1 MSGLAVAT
9 YAAVYVWTSDGVR
22 VLDSEFED
30 CGRAIT
36 VDQPDGPARISGNRI
51 YSLDSSRMATGIW
64 IRRSS
69 GTSEGE
75 VVVADNRVTGARLD
89 PGGVGAEGHGIAVFR
104 CQDARITN
112 NHCEGNGRG
121 ILVSNQSFGAVLQG
135 NTCIDNNDVG
145 IRCEPE
151 ISSRDVT
158 AGIGARRGI
167 TVVGNV
173 CRNNAAIGTPGGANS
188 GAGISMS
195 YAAGST
201 VSGNIVHSNTADGIF
216 NDSDRVTIVGNI
228 VYNNWLG
235 YTADPSIGRRGG
247 IRIYAG
253 NGCTVV
259 GNQCFDS
266 QATEDPAVRPVAVQ
280 HGHHAR
286 RALQQLRR
294 QRGRGVL
301 GHGPGGHRVLRRT
314 ARHQATQPGDCHRPQ
329 RAAGGQQPGAVAA

>member
-1 MSGLAVAT
+1 
-9 YAAVYVWTSDGVR
+9 
-22 VLDSEFED
+22 
-30 CGRAIT
+30 
-36 VDQPDGPARISGNRI
+36 
-51 YSLDSSRMATGIW
+51 MATGIW

-69 GTSEGE
+69 GVSEGE

-104 CQDARITN
+104 CQDVRITN

-151 ISSRDVT
+151 ISTRDVT
-158 AGIGARRGI
+158 VGIGARRGI

-188 GAGISMS
+188 GVGISMS

-216 NDSDRVTIVGNI
+216 NDSGPGHDRRQ
-228 VYNNWLG
+228 
-235 YTADPSIGRRGG
+235 RR
-247 IRIYAG
+247 
-253 NGCTVV
+253 
-259 GNQCFDS
+259 
-266 QATEDPAVRPVAVQ
+266 
-280 HGHHAR
+280 
-286 RALQQLRR
+286 LQQLDRATPPTR
-294 QRGRGVL
+294 ASGVAAAS
-301 GHGPGGHRVLRRT
+301 GSTPATAAPSSATSATT
-314 ARHQATQPGDCHRPQ
+314 ARPRRPSSTACRCPTPAPPTSCTPTTSRATRPGEVCGTDRVVAGFFGATPVTKRPN
-329 RAAGGQQPGAVAA
+329 PGTATALNAPQVVNNLVQSLRELGLVT